1 MTKRKTPHL
10 SADAQAAQDD
20 RRARQRAFFA
30 NKEAVDDCLEELAE
44 GVPLTGWCEA
54 RGFASSTIRLWLA
67 ANRPAEYES
76 VRITVADGVL
86 DEIAE
91 LEREMQRA
99 LRGHGIDP
107 ATGEVVVGE
116 GIDRDKASYF
126 RELLKTKMWRVEKL
140 NPARYGQRQNI
151 DMRVTDVNKQH
162 LDAVREL
169 TRLARAPHVS
179 ITTREANAQLPAIEA
194 ELVTA
199 IPHDKTSLLDIASE
213 STQLA
218 EPAQPARQAMPA
230 SGAVLGKQG
239 NTAMSAVPAYTAV
252 WAEPA
257 EVASTV
263 LPTMT
268 AEPAGPARPAVSWIK
283 HGPKVLPRAPPTPS
297 PARPSFI
304 IPTALSVQMR
314 TTKPT

>member
-1 MTKRKTPHL
+1 MTKRKTPEL
-10 SADAQAAQDD
+10 PYAEKRALED
-20 RRARQRAFFA
+20 RRHRQRQFFA
-30 NKEAVDDCLEELAE
+30 DKGAVDDCLEELAE

-54 RGFASSTIRLWLA
+54 RGFASSTIRMWLA

-99 LRGHGIDP
+99 LRGGGIDP
-107 ATGEVVVGE
+107 ATGEMVEGA

-169 TRLARAPHVS
+169 SRLARE
-179 ITTREANAQLPAIEA
+179 TRTALPSRVIEG
-194 ELVTA
+194 ELVSVAAPEAIAA
-199 IPHDKTSLLDIASE
+199 IPLAETSLPSLTSV
-213 STQLA
+213 STQPA
-218 EPAQPARQAMPA
+218 ETTEPAQPDESVTPAVPGRQAMVAETALPA
-230 SGAVLGKQG
+230 VSAVL
-239 NTAMSAVPAYTAV
+239 
-252 WAEPA
+252 A

-263 LPTMT
+263 LPTIPT
-268 AEPAGPARPAVSWIK
+268 EAARSDRPANSWVK
-283 HGPKVLPRAPPTPS
+283 AGLSPTPVVRPGAPS
-297 PARPSFI
+297 AASRTRPSFI
-304 IPTALSVQMR
+304 IPTPNNAR
-314 TTKPT
+314 K